1 MQNKPRSIVV
11 LGTGGTIAGIA
22 DDARDNVGYRAAQLG
37 VAQLMAALA
46 SVDTGPLETE
56 QVGQV
61 DSKDMDHA
69 LWQRLAQRVAF
80 HLARDEVGGIVITHG
95 TDTLEETAY
104 FLHRVL
110 GPTKPVVLTAAM
122 RPASAL
128 LADGP
133 QNLRDALSLAAMP
146 NAKGVLV
153 VMAQQV
159 FQAPGLRK
167 AHSYRLDALCA
178 GDAGPLGRIEEGLLR
193 QFQPW
198 PVAEGLGLAVVA
210 HPVQGWPRVELIYS
224 HAGAGP
230 QLVQALLA
238 QPLQGVV
245 VAGTGN
251 GSVHAVL
258 EAALRGAAASGVV
271 VWRSTRCAIGA
282 VVGEDPAGLPSAGD
296 LTPVQARI
304 ELMLEL
310 LVVAT

>member
-1 MQNKPRSIVV
+1 MQNKPLNIVV
-11 LGTGGTIAGIA
+11 LGTGGTIAGTA

-37 VAQLMAALA
+37 VAQLMAALDSA
-46 SVDTGPLETE
+46 DTGPIETE

-61 DSKDMDHA
+61 DSKDMDLA

-110 GPTKPVVLTAAM
+110 APSKPVVLTAAM

-133 QNLRDALSLAAMP
+133 QNLRDALALAALP
-146 NAKGVLV
+146 GATGVLA

-167 AHSYRLDALCA
+167 AHSYRLDALSA
-178 GDAGPLGRIEEGLLR
+178 GDAGPLGRIEEGRLR
-193 QFQPW
+193 QYRPW
-198 PVAEGLGLAVVA
+198 PACDALELEVVSR
-210 HPVQGWPRVELIYS
+210 PVMDWPRVEIILS
-224 HAGAGP
+224 HAGAGS
-230 QLVQALLA
+230 QLVDALLA
-238 QPLQGVV
+238 QPLQGLV

-251 GSVHAVL
+251 GGVHVVL
-258 EAALRGAAASGVV
+258 EAALQHAAASGVV
-271 VWRSTRCAIGA
+271 VWRSTRCAAGSVIG
-282 VVGEDPAGLPSAGD
+282 EHLTGLPSAGD

-304 ELMLEL
+304 ELMLQL
-310 LVVAT
+310 LGRGS

>member
-1 MQNKPRSIVV
+1 
-11 LGTGGTIAGIA
+11 
-22 DDARDNVGYRAAQLG
+22 
-37 VAQLMAALA
+37 MAALA
-46 SVDTGPLETE
+46 SADTGPIETE

-104 FLHRVL
+104 LLHRVL
-110 GPTKPVVLTAAM
+110 APIKPVVLTAAM

-133 QNLRDALSLAAMP
+133 QNLRDALALATIPGAT
-146 NAKGVLV
+146 GVLA

-167 AHSYRLDALCA
+167 AHSYRLDAFSA
-178 GDAGPLGRIEEGLLR
+178 GDAGPLGRIEEGRLR
-193 QFQPW
+193 QFRPW
-198 PVAEGLGLAVVA
+198 PVAEALGLQVVDR
-210 HPVQGWPRVELIYS
+210 PVQDWPRVELIFS

-230 QLVQALLA
+230 QLVEALLA
-238 QPLQGVV
+238 QPLQGLV

-258 EAALRGAAASGVV
+258 EGALRRAAVSGVV
-271 VWRSTRCAIGA
+271 VCRSTRCAAGA
-282 VVGEDPAGLPSAGD
+282 VVGEDPAALPSAGD

-310 LVVAT
+310 LVAAT